1 MRTIYYKEAPENP
14 ESLKVI
20 LKDYFEKESPVTY
33 WMDTNNPQCSA
44 CRNRSIDDL
53 ILLANH
59 YFPGSTCKD
68 VLNVYVELTKEL
80 QLTNKDGHFC
90 FFHCCDIKRPVLLN
104 RIYTPDDKYTICN
117 LILYQ
122 KHIDLKCLN
131 SEYTI
136 KSMKELLDND

>member
-20 LKDYFEKESPVTY
+20 LKDYFEKESPATY
-33 WMDTNNPQCSA
+33 WMDTNKPQCSA

-68 VLNVYVELTKEL
+68 VLNAYIEITKEL
-80 QLTNKDGHFC
+80 REANSNASC
-90 FFHCCDIKRPVLLN
+90 IFFKCNDIDRPVMMK
-104 RIYTPDDKYTICN
+104 DKYYHPTHVDN
-117 LILYQ
+117 YILYSPHLDHGSN
-122 KHIDLKCLN
+122 K
-131 SEYTI
+131 SEYTM
-136 KSMKELLDND
+136 SMLKEIIEND